1 MNEFSYAGI
10 EECFKTLK
18 LDMSVEELANL
29 AQEERFNEL
38 QLASIKRVLEY
49 LHQKKKQTTIETML
63 RFVLHLGAYLT
74 KPAFIRYYK
83 TY

>member
-29 AQEERFNEL
+29 AQADRFNEL
-38 QLASIKRVLEY
+38 
-49 LHQKKKQTTIETML
+49 
-63 RFVLHLGAYLT
+63 
-74 KPAFIRYYK
+74 
-83 TY
+83 